1 MQPND
6 LPQAC
11 WPMELS
17 DEPAA
22 WLIEFL
28 YEFTE
33 ALERRYAGQLLRSA
47 HRHDLTSSPP
57 DTEATVDGCF
67 GVGVSTPSLSTV
79 GRTETDKRRQHR
91 GEETRDLLAMAR
103 LSCELSARVLVT
115 RRGL

>member
-1 MQPND
+1 MQLND

-11 WPMELS
+11 WHMELS
-17 DEPAA
+17 DEAAA

-79 GRTETDKRRQHR
+79 GRSATVACRPQRR
-91 GEETRDLLAMAR
+91 RD
-103 LSCELSARVLVT
+103 
-115 RRGL
+115 

>member
-6 LPQAC
+6 LSQAC
-11 WPMELS
+11 WPMEL
-17 DEPAA
+17 
-22 WLIEFL
+22 LIEFL

-79 GRTETDKRRQHR
+79 GRSAIVE
-91 GEETRDLLAMAR
+91 
-103 LSCELSARVLVT
+103 SARGT
-115 RRGL
+115 TQT